1 MGPEAA
7 GRYNEPREVS
17 ARMARPADSD
27 CVLVTNEVDPTV
39 YVLAKNVS
47 GVRRWAPRDPSIGSA
62 AIDLIRGARA
72 ADDAIDGTLTTVP
85 VLEMDSNPDTGR
97 FRRTG
102 G

>member
-7 GRYNEPREVS
+7 GLYNEPREVS
-17 ARMARPADSD
+17 ARMARPVDSG
-27 CVLVTNEVDPTV
+27 CVLVTNEADPTV
-39 YVLAKNVS
+39 YVLATSVS

-62 AIDLIRGARA
+62 AIDLIRVARA

-97 FRRTG
+97 FRLTG